1 MRIYK
6 VTANNRK
13 RAFEVRVRTRVY
25 DFPYRLAEAPPT
37 PADPV
42 KRIRIDT
49 ELGRE
54 AFTYVLRSG
63 REGCVHIDHV
73 LEHNRDPRYMRDL
86 LLHQLTCEALD
97 RMTGARMSKREI
109 MRRLGTSASQLY
121 RLLDPANY
129 RKSIDQMVALLGV
142 LGGDVKLSV
151 VTRRKRV
158 TGRRARAS

>member
-1 MRIYK
+1 MRILR
-6 VTANNRK
+6 VAANNRK
-13 RAFEVRVRTRVY
+13 RAFEVRTRTRVY
-25 DFPYRLAEAPPT
+25 DYPYRLAEIAPT
-37 PADPV
+37 AQDPV
-42 KRIRIDT
+42 QRLRIDP

-73 LEHNRDPRYMRDL
+73 LEHNRDPRTMRDL
-86 LLHQLTCEALD
+86 LLHQLTCDARE
-97 RMTGARMSKREI
+97 RMARTSMAKREV

-142 LGGDVKLSV
+142 LGGDVKLTV
-151 VTRRKRV
+151 VSRRKP
-158 TGRRARAS
+158 GARARAS